1 MLKKVF
7 SLLISVIMF
16 LSLFS
21 GCGEAETANVVM
33 PDIVFVKFFW
43 EYTGNINGEYIDKNG
58 YIRSFEFTGLDLSA
72 ELEADDKKLSDV
84 KKISQYT
91 EARGVY
97 NIHDMILKHYEV
109 ADDNSIVKTIS
120 QEELSG
126 YYDELL
132 KVNTNKKIAVDGYA
146 AFNDFVGWS
155 CMYGIKNNNGSDEV
169 IFIRE
174 YSKYYLTTKEKHA
187 DNLFWNFHIVFSQ
200 MMPMIGGW

>member
-7 SLLISVIMF
+7 SLLVSTIIC

-33 PDIVFVKFFW
+33 PDIVFVKFYW
-43 EYTGNINGEYIDKNG
+43 KYNGNINGEYIDKDG

-72 ELEADDKKLSDV
+72 ELEADDQKLSDV

-97 NIHDMILKHYEV
+97 KIHDMILKHYEV

-132 KVNTNKKIAVDGYA
+132 KVNLNKKMKMVGYTTLQSLP
-146 AFNDFVGWS
+146 DWS
-155 CMYGIKNNNGSDEV
+155 CMYGVKKDSNSIDEIVFIKESSN
-169 IFIRE
+169 
-174 YSKYYLTTKEKHA
+174 YYLATKEKHT
-187 DNLFWNFHIVFSQ
+187 DSLFWKCQTVFSQ
-200 MMPMIGGW
+200 ITPGW